1 MISAEVCGTKNH
13 HRLAVAA
20 SVVQGAYNLEYDRQE
35 SQHPRVQSSH
45 WWHFFHFELK
55 RKLKDDEDSSIYS
68 VVYEMKSIYPNHLPE
83 RAPKYIIAFRG
94 TIPTPRST
102 VRQDLKLNIK
112 VLTDELHMDKS
123 RFKHV
128 LEAVEKVV
136 QEAGS
141 ANIWLAGH
149 SLVSHCDA
157 GWKIHGPEG

>member
-1 MISAEVCGTKNH
+1 
-13 HRLAVAA
+13 
-20 SVVQGAYNLEYDRQE
+20 
-35 SQHPRVQSSH
+35 
-45 WWHFFHFELK
+45 
-55 RKLKDDEDSSIYS
+55 
-68 VVYEMKSIYPNHLPE
+68 MKSIYPNHLPE

-94 TIPTPRST
+94 TIPKPRST

-128 LEAVEKVV
+128 LEAVKKVV

-149 SLVSHCDA
+149 SLGSAIAMLVGKSMAQKEHVKAAQNLEKLKKRAFESGEKGLD
-157 GWKIHGPEG
+157 EGLVAKGE